1 MGYDPDFIDGV
12 TIPLPELLPRAQVQ
26 AFNGGR
32 PIDHT
37 HHSVVFNQQR
47 GLAVYSAH
55 NLDGKKLVG
64 GIRRRRFTLDPDV
77 PAVLQI
83 DNDRGYKGVPNRED
97 NPWDA
102 GHLARRK
109 DVHWPSTNT
118 AKKAEQDTS
127 RWTNIAPQHAKLNQG
142 PWREIEDWLLDLA
155 DSNKQRLSVFTG
167 PVFTATDLDWLNKPG
182 QLPIRI
188 PAGYWKVAAL
198 RHNGDLIAAAFLI
211 WQTDVHP
218 SITDFDPT
226 TFDPVLEQVRVL
238 TIEHLAGISFGDTVR
253 AADPMRFGRD
263 LGPATTD
270 DDHGG
275 LGSEALGGA
284 AGAAPAAAAAPVP
297 VRLVPSGEI
306 RGRGDIVL

>member
-1 MGYDPDFIDGV
+1 MGYNPDFIDGV
-12 TIPLPELLPRAQVQ
+12 TIPLPALLPGAQMQ
-26 AFNGGR
+26 AFNRGQ

-47 GLAVYSAH
+47 GLAIFSAH
-55 NLDGKKLVG
+55 NLNGEKLVR
-64 GIRRRRFTLDPDV
+64 GIRRRSFTLDPNV
-77 PAVLQI
+77 PRELQI
-83 DNDRGYKGVPNRED
+83 DNDRGYKGFPKPEN

-109 DVHWPSTNT
+109 DVHWPSANT

-142 PWREIEDWLLDLA
+142 PWLEIEDWLLDLA
-155 DSNKQRLSVFTG
+155 DRNEKRMSVFTG

-182 QLPIRI
+182 ELPIRI

-198 RHNGDLIAAAFLI
+198 RHNGELSAAAFLI

-238 TIEHLAGISFGDTVR
+238 TVEHLAGISFGDTVR
-253 AADPMRFGRD
+253 EADPLRFGQD
-263 LGPATTD
+263 VSPVAVDED
-270 DDHGG
+270 DGG
-275 LGSEALGGA
+275 FGDEAFGGVVGGA
-284 AGAAPAAAAAPVP
+284 MPAAAAPGPARRVQ
-297 VRLVPSGEI
+297 SGEI
-306 RGRGDIVL
+306 RDRADIVL